1 MPYIICVEVGEDG
14 AAAGGGGSKGLA
26 ERAYHP
32 DELRGNARL
41 AVDTEYYLAH
51 QARRAQTRRPPSAN
65 TNTLPAQR
73 QNKCAARP
81 SANVSGVSWTAF

>member
-1 MPYIICVEVGEDG
+1 MQGETVPYIICVEVGEDG
-14 AAAGGGGSKGLA
+14 AVSGGGGSKGLA

-51 QARRAQTRRPPSAN
+51 QARCAQMRRPPSA
-65 TNTLPAQR
+65 R
-73 QNKCAARP
+73 
-81 SANVSGVSWTAF
+81 VSGVSCTAS